1 MWKTTSV
8 KHSSLN
14 SSHQLS
20 FEECII
26 DTLILRF
33 IRLYTIHLY
42 ESSNTNHICRRHLLF
57 HLQIRCMLALYT
69 YNDIK
74 LGVYFQLVYLS
85 TPIMTTYSSEAIQ
98 AIKYMA
104 VIFANIILSTVV
116 LRAAKNYINM
126 RIVCGIGMETMS

>member
-1 MWKTTSV
+1 M
-8 KHSSLN
+8 SL
-14 SSHQLS
+14 L
-20 FEECII
+20 
-26 DTLILRF
+26 TLIIYVAVIYSF
-33 IRLYTIHLY
+33 IYKY
-42 ESSNTNHICRRHLLF
+42 AVCS
-57 HLQIRCMLALYT
+57 LYT

-126 RIVCGIGMETMS
+126 RIVCGSGMDDVVNDEVEEEEGESEEELEASYTHV

>member
-1 MWKTTSV
+1 
-8 KHSSLN
+8 
-14 SSHQLS
+14 
-20 FEECII
+20 
-26 DTLILRF
+26 
-33 IRLYTIHLY
+33 
-42 ESSNTNHICRRHLLF
+42 
-57 HLQIRCMLALYT
+57 MLALYT
-69 YNDIK
+69 YNNIK

-126 RIVCGIGMETMS
+126 RIVCGSGMDDVVNDEVEEEEGESEEELEASYTHV

>member
-1 MWKTTSV
+1 M
-8 KHSSLN
+8 
-14 SSHQLS
+14 
-20 FEECII
+20 
-26 DTLILRF
+26 
-33 IRLYTIHLY
+33 YLY
-42 ESSNTNHICRRHLLF
+42 ESSNTNHICRRRHLF

-126 RIVCGIGMETMS
+126 RIVCGSGMDDVVNDEVEEEEGESEEELEASYTHV